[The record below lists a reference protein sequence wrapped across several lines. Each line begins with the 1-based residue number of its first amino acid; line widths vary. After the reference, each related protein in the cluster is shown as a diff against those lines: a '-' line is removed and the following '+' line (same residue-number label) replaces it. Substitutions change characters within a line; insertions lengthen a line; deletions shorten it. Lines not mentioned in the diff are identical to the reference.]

1 MVETTLPGQN
11 SFEMPGIYRI
21 RVGGV
26 VDPKWSDWLGGMTIT
41 TWESESNP
49 VSELVGKMADQAALA
64 GILNALYEMHLPLL
78 RVEFLG
84 DSE

>member
-1 MVETTLPGQN
+1 LPGQS
-11 SFEMPGIYRI
+11 SFEMPGTYRI
-21 RVGGV
+21 RVRGAI
-26 VDPKWSDWLGGMTIT
+26 DPKWSDWLGGMKIT
-41 TWESESNP
+41 NTEDLGTRLTD
-49 VSELVGKMADQAALA
+49 LVGKVADQAALA

>member
-1 MVETTLPGQN
+1 MVEANFPGK
-11 SFEMPGIYRI
+11 SLFEMSGIYRI
-21 RVGGV
+21 RVGGAI
-26 VDPKWSDWLGGMTIT
+26 DPKWSDWLGGMTIT
-41 TWESESNP
+41 TGESESNP